1 MRIAIVMAIA
11 MLVALACEAEPTAS
25 PAPTNTPVATPT
37 PAPTLAPTETPVPT
51 PTEVPLEEVTVASR
65 WVYLVNEYD
74 YITPYVDSS
83 ADFEEFELTVIVD
96 GVEHCNPTR
105 VYGDEG
111 RYEMS
116 CGVQEVAHESV
127 ERVSVQSPLGDLR
140 CRRNVASTAEES
152 VVACAWR

>member
-1 MRIAIVMAIA
+1 MAS
-11 MLVALACEAEPTAS
+11 L
-25 PAPTNTPVATPT
+25 
-37 PAPTLAPTETPVPT
+37 
-51 PTEVPLEEVTVASR
+51 

-152 VVACAWR
+152 VFACAWR

>member
-1 MRIAIVMAIA
+1 MLRIIFVALALLSLA
-11 MLVALACEAEPTAS
+11 ALACESESTQSAPAPTPTAAPTPEPTA
-25 PAPTNTPVATPT
+25 
-37 PAPTLAPTETPVPT
+37 TPVPT
-51 PTEVPLEEVTVASR
+51 PTEVPLEEVTVASL

-105 VYGDEG
+105 MYGDEG

-140 CRRNVASTAEES
+140 CRRNVASTADES
-152 VVACAWR
+152 VFACAWR